1 MVTYFSLCY
10 LKHSNEIYFKIYLV
24 HNLQLK
30 QMFLIFSFMY
40 RGTILTFSDEKEV
53 LTFHTYTKKTPFLFI
68 YVYICA
74 MDMCMHI
81 QKHIY
86 IRNPYS
92 SVTTWKQIKKQEIS
106 SSNRSFKIYCW
117 RHVFYNYLQ
126 TFYHVKNSNKP
137 S

>member
-74 MDMCMHI
+74 MDMCIHI

-92 SVTTWKQIKKQEIS
+92 SVTT
-106 SSNRSFKIYCW
+106 
-117 RHVFYNYLQ
+117 
-126 TFYHVKNSNKP
+126 
-137 S
+137 